1 MMKSVSSADTE
12 TPAEA
17 APVPAGARAVPSPAV
32 DAATSN
38 DETNPLWLLV
48 AGMALF
54 FVVAA
59 GLLAA
64 S

>member
-1 MMKSVSSADTE
+1 MMNSVPMADAK

-17 APVPAGARAVPSPAV
+17 APAAARAAPSPAA